1 MATTKGGLLTKNKTA
16 VQQQQGMNISAML
29 NSYLERDGFKRRFD
43 ELLGA
48 RAPQFVSSMVTL
60 INADDKL
67 KQCFNDAPLT
77 IIQACLKAATYDL
90 PIDPNLG
97 YAYIVPFNNTV
108 NGTKRM
114 EATFIMGYKGMHQLA
129 CRSGVYQK
137 INILDVR
144 EGELVSFNRLTE
156 DIEFDWIQN
165 EDERNSKKIIGYVGY
180 YRLVNGME
188 KTVYMSRKEVEAHEL
203 KFRKGQYMGKG
214 WRQDFDA
221 MALKTVYR
229 KLIGKWGVMSIDY
242 KTKPTPG
249 MVALAEAVA
258 TGDFDDE
265 GKIIEAEAP
274 NNVDMET
281 GEILSQQPAT
291 DENEQQTLQESTGGE
306 ENNVKGK

>member
-1 MATTKGGLLTKNKTA
+1 MATTKGGLLAKNKTA
-16 VQQQQGMNISAML
+16 VQQQGMNISAML

-97 YAYIVPFNNTV
+97 YAYIVPFNNTI

-137 INILDVR
+137 INVLDVR

-156 DIEFDWIQN
+156 DIEFDWIQD
-165 EDERNSKKIIGYVGY
+165 EEERNSRKIIGYVGY

-188 KTVYMSRKEVEAHEL
+188 KTIFMSKQEVINHEL

-249 MVALAEAVA
+249 MVAMAQAIA

-265 GKIIEAEAP
+265 EKLIEAEAP

-281 GEILSQQPAT
+281 GEILSDMSNKNEEKVKVDEQP
-291 DENEQQTLQESTGGE
+291 TLAEAVD
-306 ENNVKGK
+306 NK

>member
-1 MATTKGGLLTKNKTA
+1 MATTKGGLLAKNKTA
-16 VQQQQGMNISAML
+16 VQQMNISAML

-43 ELLGA
+43 EVLGP
-48 RAPQFVSSMVTL
+48 RSPQFVSSMVTL
-60 INADDKL
+60 ITGDENL
-67 KQCFNDAPLT
+67 KQCFTDAPLT
-77 IIQACLKAATYDL
+77 VIQACLKAAIYDL
-90 PIDPNLG
+90 PIDPSLG
-97 YAYIVPFNNTV
+97 YAYIVPFKNTIKV
-108 NGTKRM
+108 GNHEEKRM

-137 INILDVR
+137 INVMDVR

-156 DIEFDWIQN
+156 DIEFDWIQD
-165 EDERNSKKIIGYVGY
+165 EEERNKKPIIGYVGY

-188 KTVYMSRKEVEAHEL
+188 KTIFMSKKEVIAHEL

-265 GKIIEAEAP
+265 EKLIEAEAP

-281 GEILSQQPAT
+281 GEILSDMSNKNEEKVKVDEQP
-291 DENEQQTLQESTGGE
+291 TLAEAVD
-306 ENNVKGK
+306 NK

>member
-1 MATTKGGLLTKNKTA
+1 MATTKGGLLAKNKTA
-16 VQQQQGMNISAML
+16 VQQQGMNISAML

-108 NGTKRM
+108 KVGNHEEKRM

-137 INILDVR
+137 INVMDVR

-156 DIEFDWIQN
+156 DIEFDWIQD
-165 EDERNSKKIIGYVGY
+165 EEERNKKPIIGYVGY

-188 KTVYMSRKEVEAHEL
+188 KTIFMSKKEVIAHEL

-249 MVALAEAVA
+249 MVAMAQAIA

-265 GKIIEAEAP
+265 EKLIEAEAP

-281 GEILSQQPAT
+281 GEILSNMSNKVDEQP
-291 DENEQQTLQESTGGE
+291 TLAEAVD
-306 ENNVKGK
+306 NK

>member
-77 IIQACLKAATYDL
+77 IIQACLKATTYDL

>member
-1 MATTKGGLLTKNKTA
+1 MANIRGGVLTKSNSTIQSTA
-16 VQQQQGMNISAML
+16 KMNVAAIL
-29 NSYLERDGFKRRFD
+29 NNYLDRDGFKRRFD

-48 RAPQFVSSMVTL
+48 RVPQFVSSMVTL
-60 INADDKL
+60 INADENL
-67 KQCFNDAPLT
+67 RQCFNEAPLT
-77 IIQACLKAATYDL
+77 VIQSCLKAATYDL

-108 NGTKRM
+108 KVGNKEEKRK

-137 INILDVR
+137 INVLDVR
-144 EGELVSFNRLTE
+144 EGELKSFNRLTE
-156 DIEFDWIQN
+156 DIELEFIED
-165 EDERNSKKIIGYVGY
+165 EDERNSKPIIGYCGY
-180 YRLVNGME
+180 FRLVNGME
-188 KTVYMSRKEVEAHEL
+188 KTIYLSRKEIVAHEL
-203 KFRKGQYMGKG
+203 KFRKGKYMGKG

-249 MVALAEAVA
+249 MVAMAQAIA

-265 GKIIEAEAP
+265 QKLVEDTPPE
-274 NNVDMET
+274 NVDMET
-281 GEILSQQPAT
+281 GEIKSPETTEIPTNDDEQP
-291 DENEQQTLQESTGGE
+291 TLIPE
-306 ENNVKGK
+306 EH